1 MREFLHSARPS
12 VLKAMLI
19 AVFGMSTLLSPVRA
33 QLSTNPDKF
42 LGNITTSY
50 SVNYDGIE
58 YSSLWNQITCE
69 NETKWGSVEGR
80 ARGTFSWNDA
90 AYNYAKSHNF
100 PFKFHT
106 LVWGSQYPSWMD
118 NLSTAEQ
125 YKAIVEWFDETKKHY
140 PDLAMIDVV
149 NEAIAGHAPAPFKN
163 ALGGDGQ
170 TGYDWIIK
178 AFEMAYERW
187 PNAILIYNDYN
198 TFQWQKSQFI
208 DLVKTLRDAGAPID
222 AYGCQS
228 HDLTDM
234 SFTDFKSA
242 MTEIQ
247 SALKM
252 PMYSTEYDI
261 GTTDDAKQK
270 TQYSN
275 QIKYMWEQ
283 DYCAG
288 ITIWGFIYGKTW
300 TNDGKDSNGNTINA
314 GHSGIIKDG
323 KDRPAMTW
331 LRDYMKTDAAKTAK
345 SPFPGMKK
353 EASVYIKPQSLNVEK
368 NTPMTI
374 TVRAKMRTKTIDSI
388 AFYVDNK
395 LDTIMAAASSYVVT
409 YTPTSAKTYN
419 LKAVVY
425 TTDGSKYERLSSFKA
440 NNPRSNYNG
449 EKKLPG
455 TLQAEDYDNGGEG
468 YTYHD
473 SESENKG
480 DASYRT
486 GNGVDI
492 VAGNGGKAIGYTNT
506 GEWMEY
512 TVNVLQDGY
521 YEYNAYVSS
530 GTTGSGFSIS
540 LADNGLTELATI
552 SVPQTASNS
561 WNTYKTVTGR
571 LAVPLT
577 AGKHIL
583 RITITGTNCNIDK
596 VVFSKINV
604 NDKIR
609 ISLSATPNPGIV
621 STQGTIKATVTPDTV
636 GIKSVVFY
644 RDGQSVK
651 TVTAAPY
658 EYAYTP
664 TSKGTYTFTAVAI
677 DSAGSKSKIASLSY
691 KVNNKRT
698 PYSSA
703 IAIPGT
709 LQAENF
715 DKGGEGVS
723 FHDSDSED
731 EGGAGYRSD
740 NEGLDI
746 VKLTSGYAIGYT
758 KQNEWMDYT
767 VNVKYTDTYKF
778 TATVSSGIDN
788 TGFSIG
794 LDKNGTVTTL
804 KSVTVPNTG
813 SWDTYKT
820 VTGTFKLSEGQQTLR
835 ITITGAYC
843 NIDKI
848 VFTSATAVNYITE
861 DDIDAQG
868 TRYNLGGAAV
878 GNDYKGITIINGKKV
893 IEM

>member
-1 MREFLHSARPS
+1 MRKNLHQARKG
-12 VLKAMLI
+12 VLKTMLL
-19 AVFGMSTLLSPVRA
+19 AGLGMGMIHTPAQA

-42 LGNITTSY
+42 LGNITTRG
-50 SVNYDGIE
+50 SVNTSGIE

-69 NETKWGSVEGR
+69 NETKWQSVEGS
-80 ARGTFSWNDA
+80 ARGRFNWNDA

-106 LVWGSQYPSWMD
+106 LVWGSQYPTWMD

-140 PDLAMIDVV
+140 PDLAIIDVV

-187 PNAILIYNDYN
+187 PNAILVYNDYN

-234 SFTDFKSA
+234 SFTDFKNA
-242 MTEIQ
+242 MEEIQ
-247 SALKM
+247 NALKI

-261 GTTDDAKQK
+261 GTEDDAKQK
-270 TQYSN
+270 KQYAD
-275 QIKYMWEQ
+275 QIKYMWER

-288 ITIWGFIYGKTW
+288 ITIWGFIYGATW
-300 TNDGKDSNGNTINA
+300 TTDGN
-314 GHSGIIKDG
+314 SGIIKNG
-323 KDRPAMTW
+323 VDRPAMTW

-353 EASVYIKPQSLNVEK
+353 EASVYVKPQSLNVEK
-368 NTPMTI
+368 NKPMTI

-388 AFYVDNK
+388 ALYVDNK
-395 LDTIMAAASSYVVT
+395 LDTIMAKADSYVAT
-409 YTPTSAKTYN
+409 YTPASAKTYSV
-419 LKAVVY
+419 KAVVY
-425 TTDGSKYERLSSFKA
+425 TSDGATYERLSNFKA

-455 TLQAEDYDNGGEG
+455 TIQAEEYDNGGEG

-473 SESENKG
+473 NETTNQG
-480 DASYRT
+480 DAGYRT
-486 GNGVDI
+486 SNGVDI
-492 VAGNGGKAIGYTNT
+492 VNGNGGKAVGYTNS

-512 TVNVLQDGY
+512 TVNVQQDGY
-521 YEYNAYVSS
+521 YEYNAYASS
-530 GTTGSGFSIS
+530 GTTGSGFSIA
-540 LADNGLTELATI
+540 LADNGLTELASI
-552 SVPQTASNS
+552 SVPQTASND
-561 WNTYKTVTGR
+561 WGTYTTINGR
-571 LAVPLT
+571 IAVPLT

-583 RITITGTNCNIDK
+583 RVTITGSSCNIDK
-596 VVFSKINV
+596 IVFSKIEV
-604 NDKIR
+604 NDKIK
-609 ISLSATPNPGIV
+609 ISLSATPNPGTV
-621 STQGTIKATVTPDTV
+621 STQGKIKATVTADTI

-644 RDGQSVK
+644 RDGKSIK
-651 TVTAAPY
+651 TANTAPY
-658 EYAYTP
+658 EYAFTP
-664 TSKGTYTFTAVAI
+664 TTKGTYAITAVAI
-677 DSAGSKSKIASLSY
+677 DSAGSKSKIASISY

-723 FHDSDSED
+723 FHDADSKD

-746 VKLTSGYAIGYT
+746 VKGNGGYALGYT
-758 KQNEWMDYT
+758 ASGEWMDYT
-767 VNVKYTDTYKF
+767 VKVAYTDTYKF
-778 TATVSSGIDN
+778 TAYVSSGNDN
-788 TGFSIG
+788 TGFNIG
-794 LDKNGTVTTL
+794 LDNNGTVTTL

-848 VFTSATAVNYITE
+848 VFTSATGVSYITE
-861 DDIDAQG
+861 DDIEAQG
-868 TRYNLGGAAV
+868 TRYNLGGKAV